1 MLCGSNQESHFSVCV
16 TSVAHTFLFL
26 RGGKSSMD
34 KPQCPICGKVIDD
47 EDYDCLDN
55 GSPAHFKC
63 AEEERKNEKLKE
75 S

>member
-1 MLCGSNQESHFSVCV
+1 MCV

-26 RGGKSSMD
+26 GGEEVD
-34 KPQCPICGKVIDD
+34 KPQCPICGKEIDD
-47 EDYDCLDN
+47 EDYACLDN

-63 AEEERKNEKLKE
+63 AEEERKNEKYKE

>member
-1 MLCGSNQESHFSVCV
+1 MLCGSNRESHFSVCA

-26 RGGKSSMD
+26 GGEKSMD
-34 KPQCPICGKVIDD
+34 KPQCPICGKEIDD
-47 EDYDCLDN
+47 EEYACLEN

-63 AEEERKNEKLKE
+63 AEEEIKNEKYKE